1 MKNCRFSLEARQ
13 DLQGIHDYIAADDP
27 RAALQLI
34 ERIEQSCQLLAE
46 NPLMGEGCDFLAE
59 CLRMTAVGNYIV
71 FHRPD
76 DDGAK
81 IVRVIHGARD
91 WRRLF

>member
-1 MKNCRFSLEARQ
+1 MKNCRFSVESRQ
-13 DLQGIHDYIAADDP
+13 DLQGIHDYIAAEDP
-27 RAALQLI
+27 AAALRLV

-46 NPLMGEGCDFLAE
+46 NPLMGEACDSLTE
-59 CLRMTAVGNYIV
+59 RLRMTAVGNYIL